1 MIIATVD
8 QFILFWYLTIMIS
21 VLMIERK
28 NNQFPPRTYDFE
40 FRLWGKTLPPT
51 PKKVFSLH

>member
-1 MIIATVD
+1 MTIKKEWKKNWPRTPKYYVATIIATVD

-28 NNQFPPRTYDFE
+28 NN
-40 FRLWGKTLPPT
+40 
-51 PKKVFSLH
+51 